1 MNKILST
8 LVLSVSALMAT
19 TAVMAAPDYRHDD
32 RRYHQNYQ
40 HQNHQHHNSHWN
52 DHHHNNK
59 WENDRYN
66 KRVNPSRDW
75 RVGQTLPRAYDSSR
89 YKVSD
94 REARR
99 LPNTGRYQQWYKI
112 NGDYV
117 LVNDRTDRI
126 IRIRNG

>member
-1 MNKILST
+1 MHKFVST
-8 LVLSVSALMAT
+8 LVLSVSAILAT
-19 TAVMAAPDYRHDD
+19 SAAMAAPDHRQDD
-32 RRYHQNYQ
+32 RRYHAQ
-40 HQNHQHHNSHWN
+40 HQDSRWN
-52 DHHHNNK
+52 DNKYSGNWNN
-59 WENDRYN
+59 NNRYN
-66 KRVNPSRDW
+66 SRVNPSRDW
-75 RVGQTLPRAYDSSR
+75 RVGQTLPRAYNSSR

-126 IRIRNG
+126 IRIRN